1 MMGDLWMMKSY
12 KEWIPTDDGNSMDDG
27 SPVDAGNVGVHPGL
41 GWKPRAATA
50 ALAVAVFAGMGQ
62 VQGSV

>member
-1 MMGDLWMMKSY
+1 MMKSY
-12 KEWIPTDDGNSMDDG
+12 EEWIPTDDGNSMDDG
-27 SPVDAGNVGVHPGL
+27 SL

-50 ALAVAVFAGMGQ
+50 ALAVAVFAGTGQ